1 MKIAEIKSR
10 LRGDIGREIFFYE
23 TIGSTNTV
31 ASEIASKTVEGVVV
45 LADTQSKGK
54 GRLGR
59 FWVSPPGVNI
69 YMSIILK
76 PDIRPKDATLITIMS
91 SIACATALRKV
102 TGLNVTIK
110 WPNDLIIQKKKL
122 CGILTELKTER
133 DKIIFAVAGI
143 GINVNADINKF
154 PEDVKSIA
162 TSLKNETGIVYSR
175 TEIAAETLNEIDRWY
190 KTLKVMDR
198 DTLLHEWK
206 LLSSTLGREIMVVTC
221 QGTLTGLALDIDS
234 EGMLMIKLSSGE
246 VKRISSGDVTIVR

>member
-10 LRGDIGREIFFYE
+10 LRGDVGREIFFYD
-23 TIGSTNTV
+23 TVGSTNAV
-31 ASEIASKTVEGVVV
+31 ASEIAAKTVEGAVV

-59 FWVSPPGVNI
+59 VWVSPPGVNI

-76 PDIRPKDATLITIMS
+76 PDIRPRDATLITIMS
-91 SIACATALRKV
+91 SVACANALRKV

-133 DKIIFAVAGI
+133 NKIIFAVAGI
-143 GINVNADINKF
+143 GINVNADIDEF
-154 PEDVKSIA
+154 SEDVKSIA

-175 TEIAAETLNEIDRWY
+175 TEIVAETLNEIDRWY

-198 DTLLHEWK
+198 DALLSEWK
-206 LLSSTLGREIMVVTC
+206 RLSSTLGREVMVVTG
-221 QGTLTGLALDIDS
+221 QGTLAGLALDLDS
-234 EGMLMIKLSSGE
+234 EGMLMIKLTSGE
-246 VKRISSGDVTIVR
+246 VKRISSGDVTIIR

>member
-10 LRGDIGREIFFYE
+10 LRGDVGREIFFYE

-31 ASEIASKTVEGVVV
+31 ASEIAAKTVEGAVV

-59 FWVSPPGVNI
+59 VWVSPPEVNI
-69 YMSIILK
+69 YMSIILR
-76 PDIRPKDATLITIMS
+76 PDIRPRDATLITIMS
-91 SIACATALRKV
+91 SVACANALRKV

-133 DKIIFAVAGI
+133 NKIIFAVAGI
-143 GINVNADINKF
+143 GINVNADINEF
-154 PEDVKSIA
+154 PEDVRYIA

-175 TEIAAETLNEIDRWY
+175 TEIVAEILNEIDRWY

-198 DTLLHEWK
+198 DALLSEWK
-206 LLSSTLGREIMVVTC
+206 RLSSTLGREVNVVTGR
-221 QGTLTGLALDIDS
+221 GTITGLALDIDG
-234 EGMLMIKLSSGE
+234 EGMLMIKLASGE
-246 VKRISSGDVTIVR
+246 VKRISSGDLTIVR

>member
-10 LRGDIGREIFFYE
+10 LRGDVGRGIFFFE

-31 ASEIASKTVEGVVV
+31 ASEIAAKSVEGAVV

-59 FWVSPPGVNI
+59 VWVSPSGVNI

-76 PDIRPKDATLITIMS
+76 PDIRPRDATLITIMS
-91 SIACATALRKV
+91 SVACANALRKV

-122 CGILTELKTER
+122 CGILTKLKTER
-133 DKIIFAVAGI
+133 NKIIFAVAGI
-143 GINVNADINKF
+143 GINVNADINEF

-175 TEIAAETLNEIDRWY
+175 TEIVAETLNEIDRWY

-198 DTLLHEWK
+198 DALLSEWK
-206 LLSSTLGREIMVVTC
+206 RLSSTIGREVMVVTG
-221 QGTLTGLALDIDS
+221 QGTLTGLALDLDS
-234 EGMLMIKLSSGE
+234 EGMLMIKLTSGE